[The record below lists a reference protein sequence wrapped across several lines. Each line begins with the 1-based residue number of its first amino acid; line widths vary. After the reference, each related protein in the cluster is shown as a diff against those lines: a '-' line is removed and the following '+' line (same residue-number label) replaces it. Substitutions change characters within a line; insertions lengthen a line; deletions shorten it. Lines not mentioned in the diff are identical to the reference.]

1 MDSSAPRQKKRN
13 FAARECVCLYACA
26 LHGLVNVES
35 HGIYTYVLLPAH
47 APVVGVPLPDSGC
60 QQQQQQAPAYQ
71 RLLERRPGAL
81 GQLNARLDRSN
92 GHGSAFITNVLIGC
106 ALSCLA
112 SCMLF

>member
-35 HGIYTYVLLPAH
+35 HGIYTYVLFPAH
-47 APVVGVPLPDSGC
+47 APDVGVPLPGSGC
-60 QQQQQQAPAYQ
+60 QQQQQAPAYQ

-81 GQLNARLDRSN
+81 SQVNARFDRSN
-92 GHGSAFITNVLIGC
+92 AYGFAFITIALIGC
-106 ALSCLA
+106 ALSCLD
-112 SCMLF
+112 SNMLF